1 MAPMSESLV
10 DLSYRGLALGKR
22 IKLTQVRPATG
33 YLEMPTPMPVGTTIA
48 IATDDGVQ
56 LEALV
61 TEIHEQVGGSDRAP
75 GMLVKP
81 KLDDSA
87 ASSWWTARASAAPEA
102 RPDKAAPPADAD
114 GKVTVMSPR
123 MSGLVAVPEVMDDG
137 KNTAVMSALGPDT
150 VVADLPTDPRDTNPN
165 LPVLADSNPN
175 LPPVQDDGKRTMMMD
190 AVDLAALGLS
200 SQSGQMA
207 AVKPEDYADADDGNG
222 GADDA
227 GTSKPDAT
235 GTGGKAK
242 KKRKRR

>member
-1 MAPMSESLV
+1 MTPMSESFV

-61 TEIHEQVGGSDRAP
+61 TEVHEQVGGSDRVP

-81 KLDDSA
+81 QLDDGA
-87 ASSWWTARASAAPEA
+87 ASAWWTARASATPAEV

-114 GKVTVMSPR
+114 GKVTVKSPR

-137 KNTAVMSALGPDT
+137 KNTAVMSAIGSETSGGVDT
-150 VVADLPTDPRDTNPN
+150 VVAD
-165 LPVLADSNPN
+165 

-200 SQSGQMA
+200 SPSGQMP
-207 AVKPEDYADADDGNG
+207 AVKPEDYADADDSNG
-222 GADDA
+222 GPADDA
-227 GTSKPDAT
+227 GASKPDAT